1 MAWSFKK
8 ILNKKTAGPIHWF
21 SGINKENQPVYLDY
35 IEMYKKAVISQKYTN
50 PEMIAYLIFDGER
63 DTQIDYLEDTLSVR
77 IIPYKV
83 SFYKELREF
92 YGDNFIAGG
101 AYLRCDIPI
110 IVRDILNLD
119 TEYVLYTDND
129 VLFLD
134 DVSDLNYL
142 NPNFFNISSE
152 FSKKKYTD
160 INSGVMWINIKNMYD
175 IYPKFKEFIVK
186 NFDKF
191 ETYDQDAIK
200 LFFKKKWDILD
211 YRYNYKPYFGKRHDI
226 KILHFHGPKP
236 QHVASCRENTHP
248 LMSLVN
254 DFYYEMVEYYDNLHW
269 QVHKII

>member
-8 ILNKKTAGPIHWF
+8 ILNKKTDGPIHWF
-21 SGINKENQPVYLDY
+21 SGINKDNQPVYLEY

-63 DTQIDYLEDTLSVR
+63 DTHIDYLEDTLNVK
-77 IIPYKV
+77 IIPHKV
-83 SFYKELREF
+83 SFYKELRKF

-142 NPNFFNISSE
+142 EPNFFNISSE

-160 INSGVMWINIKNMYD
+160 INSGVMWINVRNMYD
-175 IYPKFKEFIVK
+175 IYPKFKEFIIN
-186 NFDKF
+186 NFNKF

-200 LFFKKKWDILD
+200 IFFKGKMDVLD
-211 YRYNYKPYFGKRHDI
+211 YRYNYKPYFGKRNDI

-236 QHVASCRENTHP
+236 QHITSCRENTHP

-254 DFYYEMVEYYDNLHW
+254 DFYYEMVEYYNDLH
-269 QVHKII
+269 